1 MLNWS
6 MNIATLIM
14 KLAFTLVGV
23 IYTIYVQSG
32 LDFQRKCSSE
42 GYRASSLNL

>member
-23 IYTIYVQSG
+23 IYTEEE
-32 LDFQRKCSSE
+32 LKF
-42 GYRASSLNL
+42 